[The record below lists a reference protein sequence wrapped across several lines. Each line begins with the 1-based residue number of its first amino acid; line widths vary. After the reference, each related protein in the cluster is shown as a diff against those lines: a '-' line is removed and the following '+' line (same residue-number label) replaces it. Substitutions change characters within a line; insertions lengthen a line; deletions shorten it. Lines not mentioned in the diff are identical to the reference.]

1 MPFVNIRTS
10 APLDAAGIQAVTDAA
25 HKAINVVLSKPDQ
38 YIAVDVTVSP
48 NLQFGGTK
56 APAAMI
62 SVHSIGYG
70 EDAKGNKEALLKA
83 LGEAM
88 KAVGNV
94 PGDRLFVSF
103 EDVHKDNWGFD
114 GQLFS
119 TIFGRLCLFVGRGRR
134 GGKGGLMVVL
144 YVESGKASILVER
157 TDMVV
162 QFLDSSSAHSTHYI
176 HTHPLN
182 RLS

>member
-10 APLDAAGIQAVTDAA
+10 APLDAAGVKAVTDAA
-25 HKAINVVLSKPDQ
+25 HKAINEVLSKPDE
-38 YIAVDVTVSP
+38 YIAINVDLCP

-70 EDAKGNKEALLKA
+70 GADAKANKEALLKA

-88 KAVGNV
+88 KTAGNV

-103 EDVHKDNWGFD
+103 EDVHKDFWGFN

-119 TIFGRLCLFVGRGRR
+119 TIFG
-134 GGKGGLMVVL
+134 
-144 YVESGKASILVER
+144 
-157 TDMVV
+157 T
-162 QFLDSSSAHSTHYI
+162 
-176 HTHPLN
+176 
-182 RLS
+182 